1 MKKLLIAAMAVLTIT
16 ALSACGN
23 ESAVNDE
30 TTASDISVTTIAT
43 EGVDEDTETEDTT
56 SETEAEENNAV
67 AAEGELFQGTGY
79 TLSINSEKWLDMT
92 EYIEEISK
100 TAEDMDIVEGFDAES
115 LNNMG
120 DAMFY
125 YSADMASNFNV
136 VTQEV
141 GDLGDNFD
149 MSLLNDVIEAQY
161 SQINGCTYL
170 GGEVITVNGYDCFKA
185 EISADASVF
194 GADLKMA
201 QCMFINGTSQYVV
214 TFTAGT
220 ENFDSVYPEF
230 EAVLNSLTFTK

>member
-100 TAEDMDIVEGFDAES
+100 TAEDMDVVEGFDA
-115 LNNMG
+115 
-120 DAMFY
+120 
-125 YSADMASNFNV
+125 MA
-136 VTQEV
+136 T
-141 GDLGDNFD
+141 D
-149 MSLLNDVIEAQY
+149 
-161 SQINGCTYL
+161 T
-170 GGEVITVNGYDCFKA
+170 
-185 EISADASVF
+185 
-194 GADLKMA
+194 GA
-201 QCMFINGTSQYVV
+201 YVY
-214 TFTAGT
+214 G
-220 ENFDSVYPEF
+220 
-230 EAVLNSLTFTK
+230 SLTATTKA

>member
-1 MKKLLIAAMAVLTIT
+1 MKKLFIAAMAVLTIT

-30 TTASDISVTTIAT
+30 TTASSTTAAA
-43 EGVDEDTETEDTT
+43 EEVAAEDTEATE
-56 SETEAEENNAV
+56 ETDAAV
-67 AAEGELFQGTGY
+67 ADGENFQGTGY
-79 TLSINSEKWLDMT
+79 TLAVDSEKWLDMT

-161 SQINGCTYL
+161 SQISGCTYL

-214 TFTAGT
+214 TFTAST